1 MKKFEEPK
9 LNVEALEVEDVITAS
24 ITGCV
29 DDCTDD
35 GCLYETTCFG
45 D

>member
-9 LNVEALEVEDVITAS
+9 LNVETLEVEDVITAS
-24 ITGCV
+24 NECL
-29 DDCTDD
+29 DDIPSDCQ
-35 GCLYETTCFG
+35 YETSCFT

>member
-9 LNVEALEVEDVITAS
+9 LNVEELEVEDVITAS
-24 ITGCV
+24 TGEG
-29 DDCTDD
+29 DPDCNYQTE
-35 GCLYETTCFG
+35 CLG

>member
-9 LNVEALEVEDVITAS
+9 LNVEELEVEDVISVSTCPTYNSA
-24 ITGCV
+24 CP
-29 DDCTDD
+29 
-35 GCLYETTCFG
+35 YETECIT